1 MTKLNLVLKV
11 KFAIQET
18 DLVEDP
24 EDLLEILLCLLF
36 CLSLYHQF
44 HELLGVKLKTD
55 NSEVGSWQLPK
66 DGCTTMFRVN
76 NLTGWAKFVK
86 KIVGLKVCHC

>member
-24 EDLLEILLCLLF
+24 EDLLEILLCLLL

-44 HELLGVKLKTD
+44 HELLGVKLNTGD
-55 NSEVGSWQLPK
+55 GEVGSWCLPK
-66 DGCTTMFRVN
+66 GWVHFRVN

-86 KIVGLKVCHC
+86 KIVGLKVCHD

>member
-24 EDLLEILLCLLF
+24 EDLLEILLCLLL

-44 HELLGVKLKTD
+44 NELLGVKLNTD
-55 NSEVGSWQLPK
+55 DGEVGSWCLPK
-66 DGCTTMFRVN
+66 
-76 NLTGWAKFVK
+76 GWVHYH
-86 KIVGLKVCHC
+86 V